1 MKRCCPQSCRS
12 GSFFKSDCKKDGGKG
27 SCKYP
32 NKAQPEETPCKNL
45 CKAKDSDACLKASG
59 ENWSKY
65 TCSKSTKW
73 CKSWG
78 KDMKRCCPESCETE
92 SFSESDCKE
101 DGGKGNCKYPNEAQ
115 PDETQCKKGKDD
127 FIVLIV
133 ISLHSLKTQISL
145 ISVTFI
151 LIFMF

>member
-1 MKRCCPQSCRS
+1 MTVLTIFIQYAFISKN
-12 GSFFKSDCKKDGGKG
+12 SD
-27 SCKYP
+27 
-32 NKAQPEETPCKNL
+32 L

-59 ENWSKY
+59 KNWAKY
-65 TCSKSTKW
+65 TCSSSTKW
-73 CKSWG
+73 CTEWA

-101 DGGKGNCKYPNEAQ
+101 DGGKGSCTYPNEAQ

-133 ISLHSLKTQISL
+133 ISLHSLS
-145 ISVTFI
+145 
-151 LIFMF
+151 